1 MAYRH
6 MSVEGVDFR
15 YREMH
20 LFADQRN
27 ENRRADIA
35 HDKIFLVLVAILP
48 LDAILFY
55 NLYSIRVDKERE
67 VHAEAFRIGQMAALE
82 MQPAPNFLKRVSF
95 HMVP

>member
-1 MAYRH
+1 M
-6 MSVEGVDFR
+6 
-15 YREMH
+15 
-20 LFADQRN
+20 
-27 ENRRADIA
+27 
-35 HDKIFLVLVAILP
+35 LVAILP